1 MQLDGAAGGG
11 GAAKDGD
18 GLPRAL
24 RRQALP
30 RRAEEMRLKL
40 IEALGG
46 LAGEFDTV
54 LVAMGFCGGSWESVY
69 APVRVVAPRADDCIT
84 ILLNTDGAPHENLK
98 EPGHIYIRDT
108 DTGHYSLEGLR
119 ASVCERY
126 GREQG
131 LALFNKWFASYT
143 HADIIDT
150 GTYDSRAED
159 FLAQARRGAE
169 IARCELRHVPAA
181 TLCSKSS
188 SRATGT
194 ICSSSRRRA
203 RRLRAICSSRTRNKN
218 DEGDDNGEYHR
229 TAL

>member
-1 MQLDGAAGGG
+1 MNAVILACSSMARQVAATQRKMGT
-11 GAAKDGD
+11 DYPVRCVD
-18 GLPRAL
+18 
-24 RRQALP
+24 RRYH
-30 RRAEEMRLKL
+30 AEPKEMRLKL

-54 LVAMGFCGGSWESVY
+54 LAAMGFCGGSWESVR
-69 APVRVVAPRADDCIT
+69 APLRVVAPRADDCIT

-108 DTGHYSLEGLR
+108 DTGRYSLEGLR
-119 ASVCERY
+119 ESVCERY

-131 LALFNKWFASYT
+131 LALFDKWFASYT

-169 IARCELRHVPAA
+169 ITRCELRHVPGGSVVLEKLVSGDWDDLFVVAEA
-181 TLCSKSS
+181 GETL
-188 SRATGT
+188 
-194 ICSSSRRRA
+194 
-203 RRLRAICSSRTRNKN
+203 TREMFFPHK
-218 DEGDDNGEYHR
+218 EQK
-229 TAL
+229 

>member
-1 MQLDGAAGGG
+1 MNAVILACSSMARQVAAAQRKMGT
-11 GAAKDGD
+11 DYPVRCVD
-18 GLPRAL
+18 
-24 RRQALP
+24 RRYH
-30 RRAEEMRLKL
+30 AEPKEMRLKL

-69 APVRVVAPRADDCIT
+69 APLRVVAPRADDCIT

-108 DTGHYSLEGLR
+108 DTGRYSLEGLR
-119 ASVCERY
+119 ESVCERY

-131 LALFNKWFASYT
+131 LALFDKWFASYT

-169 IARCELRHVPAA
+169 IARCELRHVPGGSVVLEKLVSGDWDDLFVVAEA
-181 TLCSKSS
+181 GETL
-188 SRATGT
+188 
-194 ICSSSRRRA
+194 
-203 RRLRAICSSRTRNKN
+203 TREMFFPHK
-218 DEGDDNGEYHR
+218 EQK
-229 TAL
+229 

>member
-1 MQLDGAAGGG
+1 MNAVILACSSMARQVAAAQRKMGTGYPVRCV
-11 GAAKDGD
+11 D
-18 GLPRAL
+18 
-24 RRQALP
+24 RRYH
-30 RRAEEMRLKL
+30 AEPKEMRLQL
-40 IEALGG
+40 IAALGG

-108 DTGHYSLEGLR
+108 DTGRYSLEGLR
-119 ASVCERY
+119 ESVCERY

-131 LALFNKWFASYT
+131 LALFDKWFASYT

-169 IARCELRHVPAA
+169 IARCELRHVPGGSVVLEKLVSGDWDDLFVVAEA
-181 TLCSKSS
+181 GETL
-188 SRATGT
+188 
-194 ICSSSRRRA
+194 
-203 RRLRAICSSRTRNKN
+203 TRDMFFPHK
-218 DEGDDNGEYHR
+218 EQK
-229 TAL
+229 

>member
-1 MQLDGAAGGG
+1 MNAVILACSSMARQVAAAQRKMGT
-11 GAAKDGD
+11 DYPVRCVD
-18 GLPRAL
+18 
-24 RRQALP
+24 RRYH
-30 RRAEEMRLKL
+30 AEPKEMRLQL
-40 IEALGG
+40 IAALGG

-108 DTGHYSLEGLR
+108 DTGRYSLEGLR
-119 ASVCERY
+119 ESVCERY

-131 LALFNKWFASYT
+131 LALFDKWFASYT

-159 FLAQARRGAE
+159 FLAEARRGAE
-169 IARCELRHVPAA
+169 IARCELRHVLGSNVVLEKLVSGDWDDLFVVAEVGE
-181 TLCSKSS
+181 TL
-188 SRATGT
+188 
-194 ICSSSRRRA
+194 
-203 RRLRAICSSRTRNKN
+203 TREMFFPHK
-218 DEGDDNGEYHR
+218 EQK
-229 TAL
+229 

>member
-1 MQLDGAAGGG
+1 MNAVILACSSMARQVAAAQRKMGT
-11 GAAKDGD
+11 DYPVRCVD
-18 GLPRAL
+18 
-24 RRQALP
+24 RRYH
-30 RRAEEMRLKL
+30 AEPKEMRLKL

-108 DTGHYSLEGLR
+108 DTGRYSLEGLR
-119 ASVCERY
+119 ESVCERY

-131 LALFNKWFASYT
+131 LALFDKWFASYT

-169 IARCELRHVPAA
+169 ITRCELRHVPGGSVVLEKLVSGDWDDLFVVAEA
-181 TLCSKSS
+181 GETL
-188 SRATGT
+188 
-194 ICSSSRRRA
+194 
-203 RRLRAICSSRTRNKN
+203 TREMFFPHK
-218 DEGDDNGEYHR
+218 EQK
-229 TAL
+229 

>member
-1 MQLDGAAGGG
+1 MNAVILACSSMARQVAAAQRKMGTGYPVRCV
-11 GAAKDGD
+11 D
-18 GLPRAL
+18 
-24 RRQALP
+24 RRYH
-30 RRAEEMRLKL
+30 AEPKEMRLQL
-40 IEALGG
+40 IAALGG

-108 DTGHYSLEGLR
+108 DTGRYSLEGLR
-119 ASVCERY
+119 DAVCEKY

-131 LALFNKWFASYT
+131 LALFDKWFASYT

-169 IARCELRHVPAA
+169 ITRCELRHVPGGSVVLEKLVSGDWDDLFVVAEA
-181 TLCSKSS
+181 GETL
-188 SRATGT
+188 
-194 ICSSSRRRA
+194 
-203 RRLRAICSSRTRNKN
+203 TREMFFPHK
-218 DEGDDNGEYHR
+218 EQK
-229 TAL
+229 

>member
-1 MQLDGAAGGG
+1 MNAVILACSSMARQVAAAQRKMGT
-11 GAAKDGD
+11 DYPVRCVD
-18 GLPRAL
+18 
-24 RRQALP
+24 RRYH
-30 RRAEEMRLKL
+30 AEPKEMRLRL

-108 DTGHYSLEGLR
+108 DTGRYSLEGLR
-119 ASVCERY
+119 ESVCERY

-131 LALFNKWFASYT
+131 LALFDKWFASYT

-169 IARCELRHVPAA
+169 ITRCELRHVPGGNVVLEKLVSDDWDDLFVVAEA
-181 TLCSKSS
+181 GETL
-188 SRATGT
+188 
-194 ICSSSRRRA
+194 
-203 RRLRAICSSRTRNKN
+203 TRDMFFPHK
-218 DEGDDNGEYHR
+218 EQK
-229 TAL
+229 

>member
-1 MQLDGAAGGG
+1 MNAVILACSSMARQVAAAQRKMGT
-11 GAAKDGD
+11 DYPVRCVD
-18 GLPRAL
+18 
-24 RRQALP
+24 RRYH
-30 RRAEEMRLKL
+30 AEPKEMRLKL

-108 DTGHYSLEGLR
+108 DTGRYSLEGLR
-119 ASVCERY
+119 ESVCEKY

-131 LALFNKWFASYT
+131 LALFDKWFASYT

-169 IARCELRHVPAA
+169 ITRCELRHVPGGNVVLEKLVSGDWDDLFVVAEA
-181 TLCSKSS
+181 GETL
-188 SRATGT
+188 
-194 ICSSSRRRA
+194 
-203 RRLRAICSSRTRNKN
+203 TREMFFPHK
-218 DEGDDNGEYHR
+218 EQK
-229 TAL
+229 

>member
-1 MQLDGAAGGG
+1 MNAVILACSSMARQVAAAQRKMGTGYPVRCV
-11 GAAKDGD
+11 D
-18 GLPRAL
+18 
-24 RRQALP
+24 RRYH
-30 RRAEEMRLKL
+30 AEPKEMRLQL
-40 IEALGG
+40 IAALGG

-108 DTGHYSLEGLR
+108 DTGRYSLEGLR
-119 ASVCERY
+119 ESVCERY

-131 LALFNKWFASYT
+131 LALFDKWFASYT

-169 IARCELRHVPAA
+169 IARCELRHVPGGNVVLEKLVSGDWDDSFVVAEA
-181 TLCSKSS
+181 GETL
-188 SRATGT
+188 
-194 ICSSSRRRA
+194 
-203 RRLRAICSSRTRNKN
+203 TRDMFFPHK
-218 DEGDDNGEYHR
+218 EQK
-229 TAL
+229 

>member
-1 MQLDGAAGGG
+1 MNAVILACSSMARQVAAAQRKMGTGYPVRCV
-11 GAAKDGD
+11 D
-18 GLPRAL
+18 
-24 RRQALP
+24 RRYH
-30 RRAEEMRLKL
+30 AEPKEMRLQL
-40 IEALGG
+40 IAALGG

-84 ILLNTDGAPHENLK
+84 ILLNRDGAPHENLK

-108 DTGHYSLEGLR
+108 DTGRYSLEGLR
-119 ASVCERY
+119 ESVCERY

-131 LALFNKWFASYT
+131 LALFDKWFASYT

-169 IARCELRHVPAA
+169 IARCELRHVPGGSVVLEKLVSGDWDDLFVVAEA
-181 TLCSKSS
+181 GETL
-188 SRATGT
+188 
-194 ICSSSRRRA
+194 
-203 RRLRAICSSRTRNKN
+203 TRDMFFPHK
-218 DEGDDNGEYHR
+218 EQK
-229 TAL
+229 

>member
-1 MQLDGAAGGG
+1 MNAVILACSSMARQVAAAQRKMGT
-11 GAAKDGD
+11 DYPVRCVD
-18 GLPRAL
+18 
-24 RRQALP
+24 RRYH
-30 RRAEEMRLKL
+30 AEPKEMRLKL

-108 DTGHYSLEGLR
+108 DTGRYSLEGLR
-119 ASVCERY
+119 ESVCERY

-131 LALFNKWFASYT
+131 LALFDKWFASYT

-150 GTYDSRAED
+150 GTYDSSAED

-169 IARCELRHVPAA
+169 ITRCELRHVPGGNVVLEKLVSGDWDDLFVVAEA
-181 TLCSKSS
+181 GETL
-188 SRATGT
+188 
-194 ICSSSRRRA
+194 
-203 RRLRAICSSRTRNKN
+203 TREMFFPHK
-218 DEGDDNGEYHR
+218 EQK
-229 TAL
+229 

>member
-1 MQLDGAAGGG
+1 MNAVILACSSMARQVAAAQRKMGTGYPVRCV
-11 GAAKDGD
+11 D
-18 GLPRAL
+18 
-24 RRQALP
+24 RRYH
-30 RRAEEMRLKL
+30 AEPKEMRLKL

-84 ILLNTDGAPHENLK
+84 ILLNRDGAPHENLK

-108 DTGHYSLEGLR
+108 DTGRYSLEGLR
-119 ASVCERY
+119 ESVCERY

-131 LALFNKWFASYT
+131 LALFDKWFASYT

-169 IARCELRHVPAA
+169 ITRCELRHVPGGSVVLEKLVSGDWDDLFVVAEA
-181 TLCSKSS
+181 GETL
-188 SRATGT
+188 
-194 ICSSSRRRA
+194 
-203 RRLRAICSSRTRNKN
+203 TREMFFPHK
-218 DEGDDNGEYHR
+218 EQK
-229 TAL
+229 

>member
-1 MQLDGAAGGG
+1 MNAVILACSSMARQVAAAQRKMGT
-11 GAAKDGD
+11 DYPVRCVD
-18 GLPRAL
+18 
-24 RRQALP
+24 RRYH
-30 RRAEEMRLKL
+30 AEPKEMRLRL

-69 APVRVVAPRADDCIT
+69 APLRVVAPRADDCIT

-108 DTGHYSLEGLR
+108 DTGRYSLEGLR
-119 ASVCERY
+119 ESVCERY

-131 LALFNKWFASYT
+131 LALFDKWFASYT

-169 IARCELRHVPAA
+169 ITRCELRHVPGGSVVLEKLVSGDWDDLFVVAEA
-181 TLCSKSS
+181 GETL
-188 SRATGT
+188 
-194 ICSSSRRRA
+194 
-203 RRLRAICSSRTRNKN
+203 TREMFFPHK
-218 DEGDDNGEYHR
+218 EQK
-229 TAL
+229 

>member
-1 MQLDGAAGGG
+1 MNAVILACSSMARQVAAAQRKMGTGYPVRCV
-11 GAAKDGD
+11 D
-18 GLPRAL
+18 
-24 RRQALP
+24 RRYH
-30 RRAEEMRLKL
+30 AEPKEMRLQL
-40 IEALGG
+40 IAALGG

-69 APVRVVAPRADDCIT
+69 APLRVVAPRADDCIT

-108 DTGHYSLEGLR
+108 DTGRYSLEGLR
-119 ASVCERY
+119 DAVCEKY

-131 LALFNKWFASYT
+131 LALFDKWFASYT

-169 IARCELRHVPAA
+169 ITRCELRHVPGGNVVLEKLVSGDWDDSFVVAEA
-181 TLCSKSS
+181 GETL
-188 SRATGT
+188 
-194 ICSSSRRRA
+194 
-203 RRLRAICSSRTRNKN
+203 TREMFFPHK
-218 DEGDDNGEYHR
+218 EQK
-229 TAL
+229 

>member
-1 MQLDGAAGGG
+1 MNAVILACSSMARQVAAAQKKMGT
-11 GAAKDGD
+11 DYPVRCVD
-18 GLPRAL
+18 
-24 RRQALP
+24 RRYH
-30 RRAEEMRLKL
+30 AEPKEMRLQL
-40 IEALGG
+40 IAALGG

-108 DTGHYSLEGLR
+108 DTGRYSLEGLR
-119 ASVCERY
+119 ESVCERY

-131 LALFNKWFASYT
+131 LALFDKWFASYT

-169 IARCELRHVPAA
+169 ITRCELRHVPGGNVVLEKLVSGDWDDSFVVAEA
-181 TLCSKSS
+181 GETL
-188 SRATGT
+188 
-194 ICSSSRRRA
+194 
-203 RRLRAICSSRTRNKN
+203 TREMFFPHK
-218 DEGDDNGEYHR
+218 EQK
-229 TAL
+229 

>member
-1 MQLDGAAGGG
+1 MNAVILACSSMARQVAAAQRKMGTGYPVRCV
-11 GAAKDGD
+11 D
-18 GLPRAL
+18 
-24 RRQALP
+24 RRYH
-30 RRAEEMRLKL
+30 AEPKEMRLKL

-108 DTGHYSLEGLR
+108 DTGRYSLEGLR
-119 ASVCERY
+119 DAVCEKY

-131 LALFNKWFASYT
+131 LALFDKWFASYT

-169 IARCELRHVPAA
+169 IARCELRHVPGGNVVLEKLVSGDWDDLFVVAEA
-181 TLCSKSS
+181 GETL
-188 SRATGT
+188 
-194 ICSSSRRRA
+194 
-203 RRLRAICSSRTRNKN
+203 TRDMFFPHK
-218 DEGDDNGEYHR
+218 EQK
-229 TAL
+229 